1 MTPPGWTPP
10 GWTPPGWTPPGYQP
24 PSWNSKGRFTGCLG
38 IGVAIFF
45 ALVVLLLLVFV
56 PARVFRAG

>member
-1 MTPPGWTPP
+1 M
-10 GWTPPGWTPPGYQP
+10 TPPGWTPPGYQP